1 MPNKNS
7 KKARRAGQAKDGTTM
22 VVRGYIVVS
31 AATGRRVYLGH
42 KEGVSKD
49 EAQRLSDGLA
59 AETRVVPF
67 DHVG

>member
-7 KKARRAGQAKDGTTM
+7 KKARRTGMSKDATTM
-22 VVRGYIVVS
+22 TVRGHIVVS

-42 KEGVSKD
+42 KEGVSQD

-67 DHVG
+67 DA